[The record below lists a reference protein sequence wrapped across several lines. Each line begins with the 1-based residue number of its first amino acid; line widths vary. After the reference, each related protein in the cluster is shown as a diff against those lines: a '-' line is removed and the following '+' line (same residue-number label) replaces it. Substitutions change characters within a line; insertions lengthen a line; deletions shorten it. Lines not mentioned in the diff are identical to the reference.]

1 MCEHRDGELPQR
13 APTGNQSYR
22 SGSPC
27 PPAQAGIWLT
37 SPAGDLSLHCWPL
50 GTEFHPGGI
59 HWLPVVGEAGGGGI
73 AEFLRGFSLD
83 NESHIPPPLERLQ

>member
-1 MCEHRDGELPQR
+1 MNLGMENSLRG
-13 APTGNQSYR
+13 APTRNQSYR

-37 SPAGDLSLHCWPL
+37 ILAGDLWLRCWSL

-59 HWLPVVGEAGGGGI
+59 HWLLWRERLGEGNI
-73 AEFLRGFSLD
+73 EFLRGFSLD
-83 NESHIPPPLERLQ
+83 NESHPLPESSPASF